1 MTDSSRPTRA
11 SWRSTALVV
20 GVLLLVAAWAL
31 PRSVQAG
38 DAGEFVTVML
48 AGGVPHPSGYPWMR
62 ILGVLARAL
71 LALGVPP
78 VLAASVP
85 CALAGIGGIAL
96 LHRVA
101 LRCVPEAPARGA
113 VTVATLVTLLLAST
127 STVVLHVFDAEVWG
141 PLLLVAGGFTWLAVV
156 RRAPPWM
163 LGLAL
168 GLGVGHHLTAVLLLP
183 LAVAAAWP
191 DERTP
196 AAVLKA
202 GLSGLAGSLLGL
214 TVLFTLM
221 LGAHGPEAAW
231 AWGETET
238 LGGWLHHV
246 TRADY
251 GVFQLSLQDQRPP
264 AWAQLRRAYT
274 VQGGALSAQ
283 LSPHWL
289 LGAALIGI
297 VCVLAVRRGPLPLR
311 LRIGLVLSVVFSGT
325 LFPTA
330 HNLDPTS
337 PFSAWILER
346 FDLLPIA
353 LLVPV
358 CALAL
363 APLPAAAASRGR
375 AGLGLA
381 IGGGLLV
388 LRQLIFTAWHGVPA
402 DNPWV
407 EKYAVDAVRTP
418 EAERAIIVGTDDHRT
433 FPMLYAQEVLGEG
446 PGVLYIDASLLAHP
460 WYRARLRQR
469 MPGLPDI
476 DKPVRLLTALQAD
489 PAWDDVPLYLS
500 NDFSRHSVGLPRV
513 PEGVLWRLV
522 HPRLPP
528 PTADEVLTRHK
539 AALRRYGAIPK
550 DAFYGGHPFAA
561 DLLAGYL
568 ATTKNLGEALY
579 AQGRDAEAEALL
591 RFAMDPNMDPAMDP
605 NMDPAMDPS

>member
-1 MTDSSRPTRA
+1 MSAPPPPTPP

-20 GVLLLVAAWAL
+20 AVLLLLAGWAL

-38 DAGEFVTVML
+38 DAGEFITVML

-62 ILGVLARAL
+62 ILGLLARGL
-71 LALGVPP
+71 VGVGVPA
-78 VLAASVP
+78 VLAAAIP
-85 CALAGIGGIAL
+85 CALAGIAGIAF

-101 LRCVPEAPARGA
+101 LRCVPADPPRAA
-113 VTVATLVTLLLAST
+113 ATTSTLVTLLLATT
-127 STVVLHVFDAEVWG
+127 STLVLHVFDAEVWG
-141 PLLLVAGGFTWLAVV
+141 PLLLVVGGFVWLAVV
-156 RRAPPWM
+156 RRPPAWV

-168 GLGVGHHLTAVLLLP
+168 GLGVAHHLTAVMLLP
-183 LAVAAAWP
+183 LAVTAAWP
-191 DERTP
+191 EQRTSTG
-196 AAVLKA
+196 AVLRA
-202 GLSGLAGSLLGL
+202 GLAGVGGSLLGL
-214 TVLFTLM
+214 TVLLTLM
-221 LGAHGPEAAW
+221 LGAHGAEAAW
-231 AWGETET
+231 AWGDTES
-238 LGGWLHHV
+238 LSGWLHHV
-246 TRADY
+246 TRGDY

-274 VQGGALSAQ
+274 TQGGALSGQ

-289 LGAALIGI
+289 LSAALIAAACI
-297 VCVLAVRRGPLPLR
+297 LAVRRGPLPLR
-311 LRIGLVLSVVFSGT
+311 LRLGLVLSVALSGT
-325 LFPTA
+325 VFPTA

-337 PFSAWILER
+337 PFSMWILER
-346 FDLLPIA
+346 FDLMPIA
-353 LLVPV
+353 LLIPV

-363 APLPAAAASRGR
+363 APLPAAVASRSR

-388 LRQLIFTAWHGVPA
+388 LRQLVFTAWHGVPA

-407 EKYAVDAVRTP
+407 ERYALDALRTP
-418 EAERAIIVGTDDHRT
+418 ETPRSLIVGTDDHRT
-433 FPMLYAQEVLGEG
+433 FPILYAQEVLGEG
-446 PGVLYIDASLLAHP
+446 KGVLYIDASLLAHP
-460 WYRARLRQR
+460 WYRARLRRR

-489 PAWDDVPLYLS
+489 PAWDEVPLYLS

-539 AALRRYGAIPK
+539 AALRRYGPIPK

-568 ATTKNLGEALY
+568 ATTKTLGEALY
-579 AQGRDAEAEALL
+579 REGRDAEAEALL
-591 RFAMDPNMDPAMDP
+591 RFAMDP
-605 NMDPAMDPS
+605 S